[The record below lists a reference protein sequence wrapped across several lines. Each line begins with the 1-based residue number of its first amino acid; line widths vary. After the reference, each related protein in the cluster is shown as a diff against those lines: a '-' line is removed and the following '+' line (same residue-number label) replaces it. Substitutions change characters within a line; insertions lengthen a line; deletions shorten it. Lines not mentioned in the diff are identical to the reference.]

1 MRCEE
6 LMQRDVHAVMPGD
19 DTLMA
24 ASRMREFDVGL
35 LPVCDGTGR
44 VVGVVTARDLSSKVC
59 AEDALATEKL
69 VGDVMSPIA
78 VTCRPTDSISHLER
92 VMRIHHVTRVVVTD
106 DDEKPVGLVSLFD
119 IAFNDLEDAPSRHR
133 TSVPRDRSAG
143 SRRSRLM

>member
-6 LMQRDVHAVMPGD
+6 LMQREVHAVMPRD

-35 LPVCDGTGR
+35 LPVCDATGR

-69 VGDVMSPIA
+69 VGDVMSTIA
-78 VTCRPTDSISHLER
+78 VTCRPTDSISHLQR
-92 VMRIHHVTRVVVTD
+92 IMRIHHVTRVVVTD
-106 DDEKPVGLVSLFD
+106 DEERPIGLVSLFD
-119 IAFNDLEDAPSRHR
+119 VAFKDLDEASGRRR
-133 TSVPRDRSAG
+133 TLVNRDRRVV
-143 SRRSRLM
+143 SRRSRST